1 MIVRVRGPPL
11 RRRRKGAFFWVVV
24 VYKFDHKD
32 LLGIEQLSVSDINV
46 ILDTADA
53 FLEISSRDIKKVPT
67 LRGKSIITLF
77 YEPSTRTKASFE
89 MAAKRLSAD
98 TLSLSANESS
108 MVKGET
114 LIDTAQNL
122 EAMNPDI
129 IVLRHPSSGAP
140 HLLAEHL
147 NAGVINAGDGM
158 HEHPSQALLDLF
170 TIRKKKGR
178 IKGLRVVIVGD
189 IAHSRVA
196 RSDIVALR
204 KMGAQVTVS
213 GPPTMI
219 PPDIES
225 FGVKVVF
232 DPARALKNKDV
243 IIVLPIQ
250 LERQQGILF
259 PSLRE
264 YSIFFGLNQELL
276 KGAKTDVI
284 IMHPGPINRGVEITG
299 DVADGPL
306 SVILDQVSNGV
317 AIRMALLYLLIGGGR
332 GDNLD

>member
-1 MIVRVRGPPL
+1 MYT
-11 RRRRKGAFFWVVV
+11 FN
-24 VYKFDHKD
+24 HKD
-32 LLGIEQLSVSDINV
+32 LLGIDQLSVNDINM

-67 LRGKSIITLF
+67 LRGKSIINFF

-122 EAMNPDI
+122 QAMNPDI

-140 HLLAEHL
+140 HFLAKHL

-178 IKGLRVVIVGD
+178 IKGLRVVIIGD

-196 RSDIVALR
+196 GSDIRALK
-204 KMGAQVTVS
+204 KMGAEVTVS

-219 PPDIES
+219 PTDVES
-225 FGVKVVF
+225 LGTQVVL
-232 DPARALKNKDV
+232 DPVRALKNKDV
-243 IIVLPIQ
+243 IMMLRIQ
-250 LERQQGILF
+250 LERQSGILF

-264 YSIFFGLNQELL
+264 YSNFFGLNKELL
-276 KGAKTDVI
+276 KGTKKDVI
-284 IMHPGPINRGVEITG
+284 IMHPGPINRGVEITW
-299 DVADGPL
+299 DVADGPF

-317 AIRMALLYLLIGGGR
+317 AVRMALLYLLIGGG
-332 GDNLD
+332 